1 VHHDRELGEVELQ
14 GSSLRLHHP
23 LERAP
28 QDLVVARVEV
38 GVLLSM
44 LETAGRL
51 AEATPL
57 YERALTDCERILGA
71 EHPDTLTSRDNLA
84 SAYEAAGRLGEATP
98 LYERA
103 LTDRERILG
112 ADHPDTLTSRTTLA
126 AAERV
131 MSPDD

>member
-1 VHHDRELGEVELQ
+1 
-14 GSSLRLHHP
+14 
-23 LERAP
+23 
-28 QDLVVARVEV
+28 
-38 GVLLSM
+38 M

-51 AEATPL
+51 A
-57 YERALTDCERILGA
+57 
-71 EHPDTLTSRDNLA
+71 
-84 SAYEAAGRLGEATP
+84 EATP

-131 MSPDD
+131 MSPGD